1 MASVAASA
9 PALEPAALLQPALDL
24 LARRFGEHTVRLP
37 SGTQVAVRQCG
48 VPGQGPSVVLL
59 HGISSGAASWVHV
72 ATRIGADAHV
82 LAWDAPG
89 YGDSAPLAAD
99 APTDADYAER
109 LHELLQALGIER
121 CVLVGHSLGA
131 LMACA
136 LARGEGAGRVDRVL
150 LISPAAGYGA
160 PGRAAERERV
170 RSERRQALQTLG
182 VGGMAERIPARLL
195 SPTADAAQRAW
206 VQWNTARLHPAGYL
220 QAVEL
225 LCASDLAAQRLE
237 VPVQVA
243 CGDADAVTPPAACRA
258 VAEAL
263 GAPFEAIDG
272 AGHASPIEQ
281 PDAVARLIARALHQP
296 RH

>member
-1 MASVAASA
+1 MSSVAAT
-9 PALEPAALLQPALDL
+9 ALDPALLQPALDL
-24 LARRFGEHTVRLP
+24 LAARFGEHTVRLP
-37 SGTQVAVRQCG
+37 SGAQVAVRQCG
-48 VPGQGPSVVLL
+48 VPGDSPSIVLL

-72 ATRIGADAHV
+72 ATRLGADAHV

-89 YGDSAPLAAD
+89 YGESTPLTAAAPI
-99 APTDADYAER
+99 DADYAAR
-109 LHELLQALGIER
+109 LYEVLQALGIQR

-136 LARGEGAGRVDRVL
+136 FARGAGAGRVERVV

-160 PGRAAERERV
+160 PGKEVERERV
-170 RSERRQALQTLG
+170 RSERRQSLQALG

-195 SPTADAAQRAW
+195 SPAADAAQRAW

-225 LCASDLAAQRLE
+225 LCASDLAASRLA
-237 VPVQVA
+237 VPVQVH

-258 VAEAL
+258 VADGL
-263 GAPFEAIDG
+263 GAPFEPIAG

-281 PDAVARLIARALHQP
+281 ADTVARLIARAVHQST
-296 RH
+296 H

>member
-9 PALEPAALLQPALDL
+9 LDPAVLLQPTLDL
-24 LARRFGEHTVRLP
+24 LARQFGEHTVRLP
-37 SGTQVAVRQCG
+37 SGAQVALRECG

-89 YGDSAPLAAD
+89 YGDSTPLAAD
-99 APTDADYAER
+99 APTDAHYAAR
-109 LHELLQALGIER
+109 LHELLQARGIER

-136 LARGEGAGRVDRVL
+136 FARGEGAGRVDRVL

-170 RSERRQALQTLG
+170 RSERRQSLQALG

-225 LCASDLAAQRLE
+225 LCASDLAAQRLA

-263 GAPFEAIDG
+263 GAPFESIAG
-272 AGHASPIEQ
+272 AGHASPVEQ
-281 PDAVARLIARALHQP
+281 PDAVARLILRAVHP
-296 RH
+296 SRH